1 MGEHVV
7 GDVMVVTRKENFAH
21 DITLIAVVFECGLRS
36 EVVKAGGKRAVCAA
50 FKGLMAVAKYGVISF
65 FVKFKSNVATRF
77 DAKFLLRWYD
87 FSH

>member
-1 MGEHVV
+1 MGKHVV
-7 GDVMVVTRKENFAH
+7 GDVMVVTRKENFTH
-21 DITLIAVVFECGLRS
+21 DVTFIAVVFKCGLGS

-50 FKGLMAVAKYGVISF
+50 LKGLMAVAKYGVISF

-77 DAKFLLRWYD
+77 YTKFLLRWYD